1 MTDAVLPECS
11 DAGLGSA
18 DPWAAIRQLVSWLD
32 QKNGL
37 GDHETAMRL
46 MKLGE
51 EVGETMQAYIGVHGQ
66 NPRKGVT
73 HTPADVAD
81 ELCDVIVTAMIALHR
96 FTPDPEQHLADKLRS
111 IAARSAAVKAKYLG
125 DAATPPQP

>member
-1 MTDAVLPECS
+1 MTDAVLPDCRCGHP
-11 DAGLGSA
+11 AA
-18 DPWAAIRQLVSWLD
+18 DPWAAVRQLVSWLD

-46 MKLGE
+46 MKLSE
-51 EVGETMQAYIGVHGQ
+51 EVGETMQAYIGVRGQ

-96 FTPDPEQHLADKLRS
+96 FTPDPEQHLAAKLRS
-111 IAARSAAVKAKYLG
+111 ITVRSAAVKAQEAHG
-125 DAATPPQP
+125 DTAMPAQP